1 MSEAHQKS
9 EGAAGGALPAPSVSV
24 AIATADVIVGAGY
37 TYVLETSG
45 AGYVVVAQV
54 DSCDALLQAAAVHR
68 PGVAMVDVS
77 LPPAGGLDA
86 TRRLRERHP
95 ATGILVFCLSADSD
109 LAMRSFDAGALG
121 YITRDSDAAAIA
133 QAVRNVALG
142 QPYLMQEMMMEVAVR
157 RVAAQPDTVSSL
169 SAREFEVF
177 RLLTAGKPVPE
188 IAAALG
194 LSPRSVAN
202 YQTQIKRKL
211 GVTTSAGLVHLAIRR
226 GLIRAGDG

>member
-1 MSEAHQKS
+1 MSEAQQ
-9 EGAAGGALPAPSVSV
+9 EPEGGASPTPRV
-24 AIATADVIVGAGY
+24 AVVIATADAIVGAGY
-37 TYVLETSG
+37 THVLESAG
-45 AGYVVVAQV
+45 AGFAVVAQAA
-54 DSCDALLQAAAVHR
+54 DSCDALLEAAALYQ
-68 PGVAMVDVS
+68 PGVAMVDLS

-95 ATGILVFCLSADSD
+95 ATGILVFSLAADSD

-142 QPYLMQEMMMEVAVR
+142 EPYLRQEMMMEVALR
-157 RVAAQPDTVSSL
+157 RVAVQRDSVSTL

-177 RLLTAGKPVPE
+177 RLLCEGKPVPE
-188 IAAALG
+188 IAAALD

-226 GLIRAGDG
+226 GLIRVGDA